1 MELLMMKR
9 NHGYE
14 PQSKLWKQFRSK
26 LQGIVPSAVRDCS
39 TYKFQFT
46 SFLKFESHNNI
57 ARFVFALAA
66 VFLLFGHAYGFDLE
80 KKVVKVKLKN
90 GLTVLMLER
99 HLSPTVSLYI
109 RHRVGAADEENGES
123 GAAHLLEHMMFKGTT
138 TIGAK
143 NYTLEKT
150 ILEEIEKTGTT
161 LDKEK
166 LKGQKADPKIIQEL
180 SAELKKLQDQQKKYF
195 IPNEIDRLYTENGG
209 LDTNASTGQDVTT
222 YQVSLPA
229 NKIELWARVEA
240 DRLINPVFREFYT
253 ERDVVMEERRQRVEA
268 DPDGKLYEQ
277 FLSAAYKIHPYGRPI
292 LGWTQDIMNLSPD
305 AVKKIFAEYRAPESI
320 VIAVVGDIKPRDTLK
335 LIEKYFGRIP
345 ASREKKILIPAEPP
359 QTEERKVEVIFDA
372 NPMMVIGYHKP
383 TTPAYDDYVFD
394 VLETILTT
402 GRTSRLYNLLVTEM
416 GIAESVSASNGTPA
430 TRYPNLFTIFAKPR
444 YPHTNE
450 ELEDVILREIEKIKA
465 QPVADSEFAKAKN
478 QMKMDYITNLD
489 SNSKIASL
497 LSYYEVLLGDYR
509 YFSNYLNIIDK
520 VSAADIQRAAKLY
533 LNKENRTIAVLNRG
547 HD

>member
-1 MELLMMKR
+1 MMKR
-9 NHGYE
+9 NNTFG
-14 PQSKLWKQFRSK
+14 
-26 LQGIVPSAVRDCS
+26 
-39 TYKFQFT
+39 
-46 SFLKFESHNNI
+46 
-57 ARFVFALAA
+57 RFVFALAA
-66 VFLLFGHAYGFDLE
+66 VLLLFSHSYGFDLE

-109 RHRVGAADEENGES
+109 RHRVGAADETEGES

-143 NYTLEKT
+143 NYKVEKT
-150 ILEEIEKTGTT
+150 ILDEIEKTGTA
-161 LDKEK
+161 LDREK
-166 LKGQKADPKIIQEL
+166 LKGQKADSKIIQEL
-180 SAELKKLQDQQKKYF
+180 SAKLKKLQDQQKKYF

-229 NKIELWARVEA
+229 NKIELWARIES

-305 AVKKIFAEYRAPESI
+305 AVKKIFAEYRAPDSI
-320 VIAVVGDIKPRDTLK
+320 VIAVVGDINHQETLK

-345 ASREKKILIPAEPP
+345 ANNKKKNMVPAEPP

-372 NPMMVIGYHKP
+372 NPMMVMGYHKP
-383 TTPAYDDYVFD
+383 TAPAYDDYVFD
-394 VLETILTT
+394 VLETILST

-416 GIAESVSASNGTPA
+416 GIAESVSTSNGTPA
-430 TRYPNLFTIFAKPR
+430 TRYPNLFTIFANPR
-444 YPHTNE
+444 FPHTTA
-450 ELEDVILREIEKIKA
+450 ELEDVILCEIEKIKT
-465 QPVADSEFAKAKN
+465 QPVSDSELAKAKN
-478 QMKMDYITNLD
+478 QMKMDYVSGLK
-489 SNSKIASL
+489 SNSKIASV

-509 YFSNYLNIIDK
+509 YFANYLKIIDK
-520 VSAADIQRAAKLY
+520 VSAADIQKAANLY
-533 LNKENRTIAVLNRG
+533 LTKENRTIAVLNRG
-547 HD
+547 KQSHNELQGSMPFAVWDSSTCQFQCTSPGIRKASFSQLEFH